1 MTFAARQSATIV
13 GVGGYLG
20 SKAEPPFPWVLVN
33 LFRLAAY
40 LLAASLVSG
49 IAAALTDEYAG
60 GVVGRAQALAE
71 YTGLYFFYGGL
82 YCLPAL
88 VAWLV
93 ILARLPLAW
102 SGLMRRL
109 VAIAT
114 APLVGVILL
123 LMFIPSELDA
133 TALIYGFLL
142 PLGSGF
148 VVRLRRPWPVA
159 VLSSAGAA
167 AR

>member
-1 MTFAARQSATIV
+1 MVS
-13 GVGGYLG
+13 VGGQSG

-33 LFRLAAY
+33 LFWLAAY
-40 LLAASLVSG
+40 LLAVSLVSG
-49 IAAALTDEYAG
+49 IAAAQTDESAGG
-60 GVVGRAQALAE
+60 GVVGRVQALAE
-71 YTGLYFFYGGL
+71 YTSLYFFYGGL
-82 YCLPAL
+82 YCLPGLA
-88 VAWLV
+88 AWLV

-123 LMFIPSELDA
+123 LMFIPRELDVV
-133 TALIYGFLL
+133 ALIYGFLL

-159 VLSSAGAA
+159 VLGSVGAGAV
-167 AR
+167 